1 MKKYN
6 LYNNITG
13 WLVFI
18 VAATTYLLT
27 MEPTASYWDCP
38 EFITTAYRMEIGHPP
53 GAPFFMLIQRFFSL
67 FASSPSHVA
76 IMMNAWSALA
86 SGLTILF
93 LFWTISHLAR
103 KIVLKNDEEP
113 TTAQLIS
120 IIGASVVGALA
131 YTFSDTFWFSAVEAE
146 VYATS
151 SLFTALVFWAILK
164 WENEADSPGA
174 TRWLIFIAYM
184 IGLSI
189 GVHLLNLLAIPAIVF
204 VYYFRKYKV
213 TKPGLA
219 IAFTVAI
226 VLLAFIMYGVIP
238 GVVTVASWFELLF
251 VNSFGAPYN
260 TGVIVYAVLLISAV
274 IWGLRYT
281 IKKKKILANTIL
293 LAFTVI
299 VIGYSSYAIVVIRS
313 SANPPMDQ
321 NNPDNVFGLLGYL
334 NRDQYGDRPL
344 IYGQYYDAPIDRQD
358 PYTQG
363 KPHYVEDHGK
373 YIISNY
379 KQHANYDSRFETFF
393 PRMYSSDPQHISDYK
408 SWVHI
413 TGTKIRTTDQ
423 NGNPKIIVKPTFADN
438 LAFFFR
444 YQVGWMYWRYF
455 MWNFSGRQNDIQG
468 HGDILRGN
476 WITGIKFLDAAR
488 LGNQDNIPKVYANNK
503 GRNTYFM
510 LPFLLGLLGIFFQI
524 TSGKRGKR
532 DFWVV
537 FLLFF
542 MTGIAI
548 TIYLNQTPHQPRE
561 RDYAFA
567 GSFYA
572 FAIWIGLGV
581 LGLVDILKKFTPPVL
596 GSILATVISLFA
608 VPVLMASQNW
618 DDHDRSNRYT
628 ARDFG
633 ADYLES
639 CAPNAILFT
648 NGDNDTFPLW
658 YAQEV
663 EGIRTDVR
671 VCNLSYLQT
680 DWYVDQMRQKA
691 YKSDP
696 LPINFTHDQYLEG
709 TRDIIYVINQLKR
722 PVNLKEAMDFVRS
735 DDPRTKLRQA
745 DNSSYIP
752 TNDLFYPVD
761 SADVM
766 KNHVITPVQAKNMVK
781 QLNIKLKGHYI
792 TKDELMILDM
802 IANNAWKRP
811 MYFAITVGSDKY
823 LGLQNHFM
831 SEGFAYRVV
840 PINFKSENGQIG
852 GVDADTMYNNMMHK
866 FKWGNMN
873 DPNVYLDE
881 NNTRMAMNV
890 RNNFVRLADALL
902 AKGRK
907 DSAITVLDKC
917 AEIVPNSKVE
927 YNYFNLLMAEDYFKA
942 GANDKAKAVM
952 NTMLSN
958 YEDELNYFFS
968 LQPKFQKTIQDD
980 IQRPL
985 FIIREMART
994 ADKYGEKDLA
1004 KTLSDKFTS
1013 YVQVYS
1019 STN

>member
-76 IMMNAWSALA
+76 IMMNSWSAIA

-103 KIVLKNDEEP
+103 KIVLKNGEEP
-113 TTAQLIS
+113 TTAQLIA
-120 IIGASVVGALA
+120 ILGASTVGALA

-164 WENEADSPGA
+164 WENEADSPGSK
-174 TRWLIFIAYM
+174 RWLIFIAYM

-219 IAFTVAI
+219 IAFVTAI

-238 GVVTVASWFELLF
+238 GVVKVASWFELLF

-260 TGVIVYAVLLISAV
+260 TGVVIYAALLITAV

-321 NNPDNVFGLLGYL
+321 NNPDNVFGLLAYL
-334 NRDQYGDRPL
+334 NREQYGDRPL
-344 IYGQYYDAPIDRQD
+344 LYGQYYDAPLDRQD

-363 KPHYVEDHGK
+363 KPDYVEDHGK

-379 KQHANYDSRFETFF
+379 KQHPNFDSRFETFF
-393 PRMYSSDPQHISDYK
+393 PRMYSSDPQHVSDYK

-413 TGTKIRTTDQ
+413 TGTKIRTTDR
-423 NGNPKIIVKPTFADN
+423 NGNPKVLVKPSFADN

-488 LGNQDNIPKVYANNK
+488 LGNQNNIPKVYANNK

-510 LPFLLGLLGIFFQI
+510 LPLILGLLGIFFQLN
-524 TSGKRGKR
+524 SGKRGKR

-548 TIYLNQTPHQPRE
+548 VLYLNQTPHQPRE
-561 RDYAFA
+561 RDYAYA

-581 LGLVDILKKFTPPVL
+581 LALIDILKKVTPPVL

-680 DWYVDQMRQKA
+680 DWYIDQMRQKA

-709 TRDIIYVINQLKR
+709 TRDLIYVINQLKR
-722 PVNLKEAMDFVRS
+722 PVNLKEAIDFVRS

-752 TNDLFYPVD
+752 TNELFYPVD
-761 SADVM
+761 SAEVM
-766 KNHVITPVQAKNMVK
+766 KNHVITPEQARHMVK

-802 IANNAWKRP
+802 IANNNWKRP

-823 LGLQNHFM
+823 LNLQNHFM

-840 PINFKSENGQIG
+840 PMDFKSENGQIG

-890 RNNFVRLADALL
+890 RNNFVRLADALI

-907 DSAITVLDKC
+907 DSAITVLNKC
-917 AEIVPNSKVE
+917 EEIVPNSKVE

-942 GANDKAKAVM
+942 GANDKAKNVL
-952 NTMLSN
+952 NIMLSN
-958 YEDELNYFFS
+958 YDDELNYFFS

-985 FIIREMART
+985 FIIREMAKT

-1004 KTLSDKFTS
+1004 KTLSDKFTT
-1013 YVQVYS
+1013 YVQIYS

>member
-76 IMMNAWSALA
+76 IMMNSWSAIA

-103 KIVLKNDEEP
+103 KIVLKNGEEP
-113 TTAQLIS
+113 TTAQLIA
-120 IIGASVVGALA
+120 ILGASTVGALA

-164 WENEADSPGA
+164 WENEADSPGSK
-174 TRWLIFIAYM
+174 RWLIFIAYM

-219 IAFTVAI
+219 IALVTAI

-238 GVVTVASWFELLF
+238 GVVKVASWFELLF

-260 TGVIVYAVLLISAV
+260 TGVVIYAALLITAV

-321 NNPDNVFGLLGYL
+321 NNPDNVFGLLAYL
-334 NRDQYGDRPL
+334 NREQYGDRPL
-344 IYGQYYDAPIDRQD
+344 LYGQYYDAPLDSQD

-363 KPHYVEDHGK
+363 KPDYVEDHGK

-379 KQHANYDSRFETFF
+379 KQHPNFDSRFETFF

-413 TGTKIRTTDQ
+413 TGTKIRTTDR
-423 NGNPKIIVKPTFADN
+423 NGNPKVLVKPSFADN

-488 LGNQDNIPKVYANNK
+488 LGNQNNIPKVYANNK

-510 LPFLLGLLGIFFQI
+510 LPLLLGLLGIFFQLN
-524 TSGKRGKR
+524 SGKRGKR

-548 TIYLNQTPHQPRE
+548 VLYLNQTPHQPRE
-561 RDYAFA
+561 RDYAYA

-581 LGLVDILKKFTPPVL
+581 LALIDILKKVTPPVL

-680 DWYVDQMRQKA
+680 DWYIDQMRQKA
-691 YKSDP
+691 YKSEP

-709 TRDIIYVINQLKR
+709 TRDLIYVINQLKR
-722 PVNLKEAMDFVRS
+722 PVNLKEAIDFVRS

-752 TNDLFYPVD
+752 TNELFYPVD
-761 SADVM
+761 SAEVM
-766 KNHVITPVQAKNMVK
+766 KNHVITPEQARHMVK

-802 IANNAWKRP
+802 IANNNWKRP

-823 LGLQNHFM
+823 LNLQNHFM

-840 PINFKSENGQIG
+840 PMDFKSANGQIG

-890 RNNFVRLADALL
+890 RNNFVRLADALI

-907 DSAITVLDKC
+907 DSAITVLNKC
-917 AEIVPNSKVE
+917 EEIVPNSKVE

-942 GANDKAKAVM
+942 GANDNAKNVL
-952 NTMLSN
+952 NIMLSN
-958 YEDELNYFFS
+958 YDDELNYFFS

-985 FIIREMART
+985 FIIREMAKT

-1004 KTLSDKFTS
+1004 KTLSDKFTT
-1013 YVQVYS
+1013 YVQIYS

>member
-76 IMMNAWSALA
+76 IMMNSWSAIA

-113 TTAQLIS
+113 TTAQLIA
-120 IIGASVVGALA
+120 ILGASTVGALA

-164 WENEADSPGA
+164 WENEADSPGSK
-174 TRWLIFIAYM
+174 RWLIFIAYM

-219 IAFTVAI
+219 IALVTAI

-238 GVVTVASWFELLF
+238 GVVKVASWFELLF

-260 TGVIVYAVLLISAV
+260 TGVVIYAALLITAV

-321 NNPDNVFGLLGYL
+321 NNPDNVFGLLAYL
-334 NRDQYGDRPL
+334 NREQYGDRPL
-344 IYGQYYDAPIDRQD
+344 LYGQYYDAPLDSQD

-363 KPHYVEDHGK
+363 KPDYVEDHGK

-379 KQHANYDSRFETFF
+379 KQHPNFDSRFETFF

-413 TGTKIRTTDQ
+413 TGTKIRTTDR
-423 NGNPKIIVKPTFADN
+423 NGNPKVLVKPSFADN

-488 LGNQDNIPKVYANNK
+488 LGNQNNIPKVYANNK

-510 LPFLLGLLGIFFQI
+510 LPLLLGLLGIFFQLN
-524 TSGKRGKR
+524 SGKRGKR

-548 TIYLNQTPHQPRE
+548 VLYLNQTPHQPRE
-561 RDYAFA
+561 RDYAYA

-581 LGLVDILKKFTPPVL
+581 LALIDILKKVTPPVL

-680 DWYVDQMRQKA
+680 DWYIDQMRQKA

-709 TRDIIYVINQLKR
+709 TRDLIYVINYLKR
-722 PVNLKEAMDFVRS
+722 PINLKEAIGFVRS
-735 DDPRTKLRQA
+735 DDPRKKLKQA
-745 DNSSYIP
+745 DNSSFIP
-752 TNDLFYPVD
+752 SDELFYPVD

-766 KNHVITPVQAKNMVK
+766 KNHVITPEQARHMVK
-781 QLNIKLKGHYI
+781 QLNIKLNGHYI

-802 IANNAWKRP
+802 IANNDWKRP

-823 LGLQNHFM
+823 LNLQNHFM

-840 PINFKSENGQIG
+840 PMDFKSANGQIG

-890 RNNFVRLADALL
+890 RNNFVRLADALI

-907 DSAITVLDKC
+907 DSAITVLNKC
-917 AEIVPNSKVE
+917 EEIVPNSKVE

-942 GANDKAKAVM
+942 GANDNAKNVL
-952 NTMLSN
+952 NIMLSN
-958 YEDELNYFFS
+958 YDDELNYFFS

-985 FIIREMART
+985 FIIREMAKT

-1004 KTLSDKFTS
+1004 KTLSDKFTT
-1013 YVQVYS
+1013 YVQIYS

>member
-76 IMMNAWSALA
+76 IMMNSWSAIA

-103 KIVLKNDEEP
+103 KIVLKNGEEP
-113 TTAQLIS
+113 TTGQLIA
-120 IIGASVVGALA
+120 ILGASTVGALA

-174 TRWLIFIAYM
+174 KRWLIFIAYM

-213 TKPGLA
+213 TKQGLV
-219 IAFTVAI
+219 IAFITAI

-238 GVVTVASWFELLF
+238 GVVKVASWFELLF

-260 TGVIVYAVLLISAV
+260 TGVVVYAALLITAV
-274 IWGLRYT
+274 VWGLRYT

-321 NNPDNVFGLLGYL
+321 NNPDNVFGLLAYL
-334 NRDQYGDRPL
+334 NREQYGDRPL
-344 IYGQYYDAPIDRQD
+344 FYGQYYDAPLDRQD

-363 KPHYVEDHGK
+363 KPDYVEDHGK

-379 KQHANYDSRFETFF
+379 KQHPNFDSRFETFF
-393 PRMYSSDPQHISDYK
+393 PRMYSSDPQHVSDYK

-413 TGTKIRTTDQ
+413 TGTKIRTTDR
-423 NGNPKIIVKPTFADN
+423 NGNPKVLVKPSFADN

-488 LGNQDNIPKVYANNK
+488 LGNQNNIPKVYANNK

-510 LPFLLGLLGIFFQI
+510 LPLLLGLLGIFFQLN
-524 TSGKRGKR
+524 SGKRGKR

-548 TIYLNQTPHQPRE
+548 VLYLNQTPHQPRE
-561 RDYAFA
+561 RDYAYA

-581 LGLVDILKKFTPPVL
+581 LALVDILKKVTPPVL

-633 ADYLES
+633 ADYLKS

-680 DWYVDQMRQKA
+680 DWYIDQMRQKA

-709 TRDIIYVINQLKR
+709 TRDLIYVINQLKR
-722 PVNLKEAMDFVRS
+722 PVNLKEAINFVRS

-752 TNDLFYPVD
+752 TNELFYPVD

-766 KNHVITPVQAKNMVK
+766 KNHVLTPEQAKHMVK

-802 IANNAWKRP
+802 IANNDWKRP
-811 MYFAITVGSDKY
+811 IYFAITVGTDKY
-823 LGLQNHFM
+823 LNLQNHFM

-840 PINFKSENGQIG
+840 PLDFKSENGQIG
-852 GVDADTMYNNMMHK
+852 GVNADTMYNNMMHK

-890 RNNFVRLADALL
+890 RNNFVRLADALI

-942 GANDKAKAVM
+942 GANDKAKNVL
-952 NTMLSN
+952 NIMLSN
-958 YEDELNYFFS
+958 YDDELNYFFS

-985 FIIREMART
+985 FIIREMAKT

-1004 KTLSDKFTS
+1004 KTLSDKFTT
-1013 YVQVYS
+1013 YVQIYS

>member
-76 IMMNAWSALA
+76 IMMNSWSAIA

-103 KIVLKNDEEP
+103 KIVLKNAEEP
-113 TTAQLIS
+113 TTAQLIA
-120 IIGASVVGALA
+120 ILGASTVGALA

-164 WENEADSPGA
+164 WENEADSPGSK
-174 TRWLIFIAYM
+174 RWLIFIAYM

-219 IAFTVAI
+219 IAFITAI

-238 GVVTVASWFELLF
+238 GVVKVASWFELLF

-260 TGVIVYAVLLISAV
+260 TGVVIYAALLITAV

-321 NNPDNVFGLLGYL
+321 NNPDNVFGLLAYL
-334 NRDQYGDRPL
+334 NREQYGDRPL
-344 IYGQYYDAPIDRQD
+344 FYGQYYDAPLDRQD

-363 KPHYVEDHGK
+363 KPDYVEDHGK

-379 KQHANYDSRFETFF
+379 KQHPNFDSRFETFF
-393 PRMYSSDPQHISDYK
+393 PRMYSSDPQHVSDYK

-413 TGTKIRTTDQ
+413 TGTKIRTTDR
-423 NGNPKIIVKPTFADN
+423 NGNPKVLVKPSFADN

-488 LGNQDNIPKVYANNK
+488 LGNQNNIPKVYANNK

-510 LPFLLGLLGIFFQI
+510 LPLLLGLLGIFFQLN
-524 TSGKRGKR
+524 SGKRGKR

-548 TIYLNQTPHQPRE
+548 VLYLNQTPHQPRE
-561 RDYAFA
+561 RDYAYA

-581 LGLVDILKKFTPPVL
+581 LALVDMLKKVTPPVL

-680 DWYVDQMRQKA
+680 DWYIDQMRQKA

-709 TRDIIYVINQLKR
+709 TRDLIYVINQLKR
-722 PVNLKEAMDFVRS
+722 PVNLKEAIDFVRS

-752 TNDLFYPVD
+752 TNELFYPVD
-761 SADVM
+761 SAEVM
-766 KNHVITPVQAKNMVK
+766 KNHVITPEQAKHMVK

-802 IANNAWKRP
+802 IANNNWKRP

-823 LGLQNHFM
+823 LNLQNHFM

-840 PINFKSENGQIG
+840 PMDFKSENGQIG

-890 RNNFVRLADALL
+890 RNNFVRLADALI

-907 DSAITVLDKC
+907 DSAITVLNKC
-917 AEIVPNSKVE
+917 EEIVPNSKVE

-942 GANDKAKAVM
+942 GANDKAKNVL
-952 NTMLSN
+952 NIMLSN
-958 YEDELNYFFS
+958 YDDELNYFFS

-985 FIIREMART
+985 FIIREMAKT

-1004 KTLSDKFTS
+1004 KTLSDKFTT
-1013 YVQVYS
+1013 YVQIYS